1 VAASAAPAASADD
14 HHDHTAPGSF
24 DEVYKGRRIQGGP
37 ATGGGHHHEHGGGYA
52 VFVDGVQLHVM
63 QNADGTWISVVSHY
77 DPVATPR
84 AAARAAVDELQGA
97 ALLPFP
103 AN

>member
-1 VAASAAPAASADD
+1 
-14 HHDHTAPGSF
+14 
-24 DEVYKGRRIQGGP
+24 
-37 ATGGGHHHEHGGGYA
+37 
-52 VFVDGVQLHVM
+52 
-63 QNADGTWISVVSHY
+63 
-77 DPVATPR
+77 R